1 MSVSRKWLLGLCA
14 LVFTPGLWAA
24 SGHSL
29 APINELLQGREPQT
43 QGLILD
49 LPLISEDG
57 SAVPLELSFEGALS
71 ADDRLQAIYIFAGAN
86 PNPEVI
92 EFHLHSAQALPRVAT
107 RIRLN
112 ESQTV
117 WAVAISEQG
126 HTWIAQREV
135 RVTVSGCLMR
145 GDDAATAGMHNPRI
159 GVPRRMTAGQPL
171 ELRTLIN
178 HPMETGLRENAAG
191 ELVPKDLV
199 THLAVELDGE
209 PAFTARF
216 HTGTSA
222 NPYVLFNVKLE
233 QPREAEFVWTDQHGQ
248 TVSETRQLL

>member
-1 MSVSRKWLLGLCA
+1 MSVSRKWLLSLCA
-14 LVFTPGLWAA
+14 LAFTPGLWAA
-24 SGHSL
+24 SGHPS
-29 APINELLQGREPQT
+29 APVNELLQGREPQT

-57 SAVPLELSFEGALS
+57 SAVPLEVHFEGTLS
-71 ADDRLQAIYIFAGAN
+71 ADDQLQAISIFASAN

-92 EFHLHSAQALPRVAT
+92 EFHFHSAQALPQAAT

-159 GVPRRMTAGQPL
+159 AVPRRMTAGQPL

-178 HPMETGLRENAAG
+178 HPMETGLRENTAG

-199 THLAVELDGE
+199 TRLTLELDGE

-222 NPYVLFNVKLE
+222 NPYVLLSVQLA
-233 QPREAEFVWTDQHGQ
+233 QPRQAEFIWIDQHGE